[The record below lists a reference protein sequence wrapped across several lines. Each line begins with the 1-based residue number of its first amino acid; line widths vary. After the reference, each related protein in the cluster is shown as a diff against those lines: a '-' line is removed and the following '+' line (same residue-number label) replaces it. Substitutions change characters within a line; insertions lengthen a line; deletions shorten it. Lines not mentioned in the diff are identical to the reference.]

1 MGFVVNPIQGTVET
15 FTFPLRGSDIVTMG
29 STPIALNFTTGVLN
43 QWFYIPI
50 NAFLLRTGG
59 VTLFDFGISDHPII
73 TGTGPRIFQ
82 WEKPIQDYSN
92 SNEVSFALPI
102 QHIQSNLTY
111 ARDPSYKI
119 GFPWHF
125 TTSTGNDATVGD
137 LDFNLIINVLKYT
150 Y

>member
-1 MGFVVNPIQGTVET
+1 MGFVDNPVSGTIEK
-15 FTFPLRGSDIVTMG
+15 FTFSLRGSDIVTMG
-29 STPIALNFTTGVLN
+29 SSPIPLNFTTGVLN
-43 QWFYIPI
+43 QWFYVPV

-73 TGTGPRIFQ
+73 FGTGPRIFQ
-82 WEKPIQDYSN
+82 WQEPIQDYSN
-92 SNEVSFALPI
+92 TNELSFALPI
-102 QHIQSNLTY
+102 QHIGPNNTF

-119 GFPWHF
+119 GFPWLF

-137 LDFNLIINVLKYT
+137 LDFNLIINVLKYS